1 MGADGA
7 DGGEKDGWGRV
18 LDVVGIDKDRR
29 LILDAREDV
38 EEDWEPE
45 KIAKKVEP
53 FVIENAIDTVS
64 VFF

>member
-1 MGADGA
+1 MPSGQAL
-7 DGGEKDGWGRV
+7 EMKMSMSW
-18 LDVVGIDKDRR
+18 
-29 LILDAREDV
+29 EDV

-64 VFF
+64 ASFSIKKVSSSN